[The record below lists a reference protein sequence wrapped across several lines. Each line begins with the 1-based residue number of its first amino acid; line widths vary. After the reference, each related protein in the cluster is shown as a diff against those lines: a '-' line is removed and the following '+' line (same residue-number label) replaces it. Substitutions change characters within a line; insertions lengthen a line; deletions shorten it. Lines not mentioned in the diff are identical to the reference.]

1 MKKPLSL
8 VLQSLRRSRH
18 ADAGAWWL
26 GLSRGR
32 PLPDAPRRRM
42 WEILEGLD
50 WAAMPNEVRVRAVGL
65 EPRLGVG
72 VGLGLGLGLGL
83 LTPALTYAQ
92 P

>member
-8 VLQSLRRSRH
+8 VLQCLRRSRQ